1 MLGELYTDWDWTII
15 EIEKLRVG
23 TYFAIDATG
32 ATGLGDIYVKGKTV
46 QFLYTVP
53 SEIKIECEHVE
64 SGGEFIAN
72 GRVIFLNPNKEVYVE
87 KSEVK

>member
-23 TYFAIDATG
+23 TYFAIDAT
-32 ATGLGDIYVKGKTV
+32 LDDIYVKGKTV

-72 GRVIFLNPNKEVYVE
+72 GRVMFLNPNRKVYVE

>member
-23 TYFAIDATG
+23 TYFAIAAT
-32 ATGLGDIYVKGKTV
+32 LDDIYVKGKTV

-72 GRVIFLNPNKEVYVE
+72 GRVMFLNPNRKVYVE